1 MICKTVNIK
10 KNMPLVSQAMT
21 QLGNEIWLATYARC
35 HALKVIHGY
44 GSTGQGGA
52 IKTACLKLCADR
64 KRTGVIRHFVRGED
78 FTPFTADGR
87 KAIELCPQLK
97 SDVDFGRQNDGIT
110 IILF

>member
-1 MICKTVNIK
+1 MKSGWQNC
-10 KNMPLVSQAMT
+10 P
-21 QLGNEIWLATYARC
+21 GC

-87 KAIELCPQLK
+87 KAHRTLPAAQERC
-97 SDVDFGRQNDGIT
+97 
-110 IILF
+110 